1 MIEGIN
7 SKPVVIDTNVLIS
20 AALSPK
26 GTPAKI
32 VRYFVA
38 HGKLVFS
45 EETYEEFYSRL
56 WRPKFDRYI
65 SRELRKAIL
74 LDFSNIADWVEIKSI
89 KNKMNLSRDKDD
101 NKFLDVAITASALMI
116 VSGDSDLTD
125 LKQVEG
131 IPILTPVQCLTLIEN
146 NV

>member
-1 MIEGIN
+1 MIERVN

-65 SRELRKAIL
+65 SREMRKSLL
-74 LDFSNIADWVEIKSI
+74 LDFSNIADWVVIEGKIK
-89 KNKMNLSRDKDD
+89 LSRDKDD
-101 NKFLDVAITASALMI
+101 NKFLDVAITANALMI

-125 LKQVEG
+125 LKRVEG
-131 IPILTPVQCLTLIEN
+131 IPILTPAQCLTVIEN

>member
-1 MIEGIN
+1 MIECVN

-65 SRELRKAIL
+65 SREMRKSLL
-74 LDFSNIADWVEIKSI
+74 LDFSNIADWVVIEGKIK
-89 KNKMNLSRDKDD
+89 LSRDKDD
-101 NKFLDVAITASALMI
+101 NKFLDVAITANALMI

-125 LKQVEG
+125 LKRVEG
-131 IPILTPVQCLTLIEN
+131 IPILTPAQCLTVIEN

>member
-1 MIEGIN
+1 MIKSIDN
-7 SKPVVIDTNVLIS
+7 RPVVIDTNVLIS
-20 AALSPK
+20 AALSPN

-45 EETYEEFYSRL
+45 EETYEELYSRL
-56 WRPKFDRYI
+56 WRPKFDRYL
-65 SRELRKAIL
+65 SREMRKSLL
-74 LDFSNIADWVEIKSI
+74 LDFSNIADWVVIKGKI
-89 KNKMNLSRDKDD
+89 NVSRDKDD
-101 NKFLDVAITASALMI
+101 NKFLDVAITANALMI

-125 LKQVEG
+125 LKRIEG
-131 IPILTPVQCLTLIEN
+131 IPILTPAQCLTVIEN

>member
-1 MIEGIN
+1 MIEGVN

-20 AALSPK
+20 AALSPN

-38 HGKLVFS
+38 HSKLVFS

-65 SRELRKAIL
+65 SREMRKSIL
-74 LDFSNIADWVEIKSI
+74 LDFSNIADWVEIKSM

-101 NKFLDVAITASALMI
+101 NKFLDVAITANALMI

-125 LKQVEG
+125 LKRVEE
-131 IPILTPVQCLTLIEN
+131 IPILTPAQCLTVIEK

>member
-7 SKPVVIDTNVLIS
+7 SKPVVTDTNVLIS
-20 AALSPK
+20 TVLSPN

-32 VRYFVA
+32 VRYFVTY
-38 HGKLVFS
+38 GKLVFS

-65 SRELRKAIL
+65 SREMRKSIL
-74 LDFSNIADWVEIKSI
+74 LDFSNIADWVEIKSM
-89 KNKMNLSRDKDD
+89 KNKMSLSCDKDD
-101 NKFLDVAITASALMI
+101 NKFLDVAITANALMI

-131 IPILTPVQCLTLIEN
+131 IPICTPAQCLIVIEK

>member
-20 AALSPK
+20 SALSPN

-32 VRYFVA
+32 VRYFVT
-38 HGKLVFS
+38 HGQLVFS

-65 SRELRKAIL
+65 SREMRKSIL
-74 LDFSNIADWVEIKSI
+74 LDFSNIADWVEIKSM

-101 NKFLDVAITASALMI
+101 NKFLDVAIIANALMI

-131 IPILTPVQCLTLIEN
+131 INILTPAQCLAVIKN
-146 NV
+146 HV

>member
-1 MIEGIN
+1 MLERVN

-32 VRYFVA
+32 VRFFVG

-56 WRPKFDRYI
+56 WRAKFDRYI
-65 SRELRKAIL
+65 SREMRKSLL
-74 LDFSNIADWVEIKSI
+74 LDFSNIADWVVIEGEI
-89 KNKMNLSRDKDD
+89 NLSRDKDD
-101 NKFLDVAITASALMI
+101 NKFLDVAITANALMI

-125 LKQVEG
+125 LKRVEG
-131 IPILTPVQCLTLIEN
+131 IPILTPAQCLTVIEN

>member
-1 MIEGIN
+1 MIEPVT

-20 AALSPK
+20 AALSPN
-26 GTPAKI
+26 GTPAKV

-45 EETYEEFYSRL
+45 EETYDEFHSRL

-65 SRELRKAIL
+65 SREMRKSLL
-74 LDFSNIADWVEIKSI
+74 LDFSNIADWVEPAVKI
-89 KNKMNLSRDKDD
+89 NFSRDKDD
-101 NKFLDVAITASALMI
+101 NKFLEVAITADALMI
-116 VSGDSDLTD
+116 VSGDTDLTD

-131 IPILTPVQCLTLIEN
+131 ISILTPAQCLAVIESREEI
-146 NV
+146 